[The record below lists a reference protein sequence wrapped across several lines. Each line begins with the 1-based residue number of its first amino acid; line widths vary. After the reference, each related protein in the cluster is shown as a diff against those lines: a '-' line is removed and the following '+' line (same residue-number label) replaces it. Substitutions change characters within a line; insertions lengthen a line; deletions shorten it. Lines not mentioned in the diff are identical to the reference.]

1 MRNEQVRTHWTPE
14 GGSFSHRPG
23 FLTAWLS
30 LPFKVRLY
38 SHGRLSRHPQNC
50 YSAVQAQPF
59 SPTDSDS
66 CSAGTLDLHFEAS
79 SRGHLLFLTQTTF
92 WEKQMGRGVF
102 WSLHLLP
109 FQKVLHQLSPLISA
123 CDHSEGSALGRKE
136 ASLSAFH
143 QEDSYVFNHR
153 WMEKTPCPFHMNY
166 FVHFLGSAH
175 VWINITSLRH
185 RGACSID
192 NWHHSF
198 KLHVFFK
205 KNHLHHV
212 PP

>member
-1 MRNEQVRTHWTPE
+1 MRNDQVRTHWTPE

-38 SHGRLSRHPQNC
+38 SDGRLSRHPQNC

-92 WEKQMGRGVF
+92 SEKQMGRGVF
-102 WSLHLLP
+102 WSLRLLP
-109 FQKVLHQLSPLISA
+109 FQKVLHRLSPLISA

-136 ASLSAFH
+136 ASLSGFH

-153 WMEKTPCPFHMNY
+153 WMEKTLCPFHMNY

-185 RGACSID
+185 RGACSIN